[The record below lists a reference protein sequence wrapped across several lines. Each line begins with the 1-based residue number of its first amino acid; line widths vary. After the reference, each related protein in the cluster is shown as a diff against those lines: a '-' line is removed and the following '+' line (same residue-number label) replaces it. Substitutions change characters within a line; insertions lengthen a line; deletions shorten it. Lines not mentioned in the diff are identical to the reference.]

1 MNKHERAAARQRQMV
16 ADARRDSG
24 TPETAVPPMVD
35 VVGQPAPALSMRDLL
50 FVGRPSS
57 VPAGIP
63 VYYLRFH
70 EKSMQVGRTTDAQIG
85 NKNDPARL
93 RHPNGNEHAIEWIP
107 EWRVFLV
114 GFADAG
120 KRTAEFDLVGI
131 EKVRSWRMA

>member
-16 ADARRDSG
+16 ADARRDGAAQEPAAAQVAAES
-24 TPETAVPPMVD
+24 PISAV
-35 VVGQPAPALSMRDLL
+35 SMSDLL
-50 FVGRPSS
+50 YVGRPKS
-57 VPAGIP
+57 VPVGIP

-70 EKSMQVGRTTDAQIG
+70 EKSMQFGRTTDDQIG

-93 RHPNGNEHAIEWIP
+93 RHANGNEHAIEWIP